1 MLFYPLWVLFW
12 QFSWE
17 PSVPPLP
24 VGVDKGWLK
33 PRCEACIEH
42 MLAHVYRSV
51 WFVRSEWTNMVNRC
65 CANLYW
71 RIFSKNAINKKP
83 FLGFYIMFQLF
94 LLFHLLSWLA
104 HLPSACFPL
113 PVVSSFI
120 FLSLL
125 LSCCFPLPPSSTSI
139 WLLCLRELASK
150 LSAASGLKAI
160 SSASLPLQVHAWDW

>member
-12 QFSWE
+12 QCSRE

-33 PRCEACIEH
+33 PGCEACTEH

-51 WFVRSEWTNMVNRC
+51 WFVRYAWTNAANRC
-65 CANLYW
+65 CTNLYK
-71 RIFSKNAINKKP
+71 RIFSKNAVNKKP

-94 LLFHLLSWLA
+94 LLFHLQLA
-104 HLPSACFPL
+104 HLPPAYFPL
-113 PVVSSFI
+113 PIVSSFI

-125 LSCCFPLPPSSTSI
+125 LSRCFPLPPSSTSI